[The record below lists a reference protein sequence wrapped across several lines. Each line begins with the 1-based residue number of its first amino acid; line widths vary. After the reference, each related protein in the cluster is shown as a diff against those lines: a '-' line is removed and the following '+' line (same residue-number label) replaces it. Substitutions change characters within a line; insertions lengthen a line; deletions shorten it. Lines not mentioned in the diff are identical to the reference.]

1 MTGGFIHFKI
11 NFNKEAF
18 QSNANGPLADTCLG
32 YLVNKFN
39 IFLGRSHVTCDRP
52 MVFGH
57 PPPRGQTD
65 WQIEWQIDMTENITF
80 SHRTYVVVII
90 TRTCICRMVMT
101 ITRSGLTCVPGS
113 CGACTTTCGNQ
124 TMTQKDFRWF
134 LTPEGAV
141 SAASPPSPLTT
152 AQETHRG
159 SWAIKLLLM

>member
-1 MTGGFIHFKI
+1 MIGGFIHFKI

-57 PPPRGQTD
+57 PPVDRQTD
-65 WQIEWQIDMTENITF
+65 KMNDRQTRLKTLHSRIERMWA
-80 SHRTYVVVII
+80 VII
-90 TRTCICRMVMT
+90 TCTCICRMVMT
-101 ITRSGLTCVPGS
+101 ITRSGLACVPGS

-124 TMTQKDFRWF
+124 TMTRKDFRWF

-152 AQETHRG
+152 VRETHRG
-159 SWAIKLLLM
+159 S